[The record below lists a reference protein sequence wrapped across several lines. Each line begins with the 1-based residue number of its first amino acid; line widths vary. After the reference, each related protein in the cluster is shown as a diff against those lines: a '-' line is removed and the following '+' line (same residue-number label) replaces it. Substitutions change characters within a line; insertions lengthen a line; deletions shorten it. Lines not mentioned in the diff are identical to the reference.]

1 MNTEYLNNVDGLVTV
16 FEMLQILFVFII
28 DIRVE
33 LVIVSIALLSVVT
46 GLCKIQGQNSENG
59 EGREIADENE
69 ELIDKVTKLFVDVD
83 FDYVDHE
90 DKVIYDNQWNVL
102 ISMTVMKKALF

>member
-46 GLCKIQGQNSENG
+46 GLCKI
-59 EGREIADENE
+59 
-69 ELIDKVTKLFVDVD
+69 
-83 FDYVDHE
+83 
-90 DKVIYDNQWNVL
+90 
-102 ISMTVMKKALF
+102 